1 MKGIEEFYNS
11 VNQDV
16 KTFNQIFKFT
26 PILELDDSLEVEILE
41 PLSANRR
48 LIKVGDKFI
57 KLNIIQ
63 PKHGR
68 SISKQSKQAVIL
80 EYKTCSKCNKYL
92 PLDAFSPHKKSK
104 GGCRSA
110 CKKCCVKAV
119 TGYNLRKKQLISSK
133 T

>member
-1 MKGIEEFYNS
+1 MKRIEEFYNS
-11 VNQDV
+11 ASQDV

-41 PLSANRR
+41 PVSANRR

-68 SISKQSKQAVIL
+68 SISKHSKQAIIL

-110 CKKCCVKAV
+110 CKKCYVKSV
-119 TGYNLRKKQLISSK
+119 TACNLRKKQTKLK
-133 T
+133 